1 MSTTQILKTKEYETI
16 YVLRGDVDPDTA
28 ERVQTRVNEVVARE
42 NGKLVK
48 VESWGRRKLAYPVK
62 KLRKGVYVYVKYVG
76 KGGLVQE
83 LERNLKLQDSVL
95 KFQTV
100 VLAEDVNASAVTVD
114 PEEVKYTRI
123 EAAED
128 EKEESRERQLGLVDF
143 GEGAPR
149 SMREPRGEDEFVD
162 EEEAP
167 ESIIARAED
176 KVEVKAE
183 AKDGEKE
190 G

>member
-1 MSTTQILKTKEYETI
+1 M
-16 YVLRGDVDPDTA
+16 
-28 ERVQTRVNEVVARE
+28 
-42 NGKLVK
+42 
-48 VESWGRRKLAYPVK
+48 
-62 KLRKGVYVYVKYVG
+62 KYVG

-167 ESIIARAED
+167 ESTIARAED